1 MTKKVPLTVA
11 RIAELKAEPRKQVF
25 LFDIKTQGLA
35 VRLKGNGKPAYVFCG
50 SFDGTP
56 FRMTIGRCDV
66 RTLPEAAK
74 RARELQQIVDD
85 GRDPRLV
92 KAETVAKDVAQ
103 RKADEQ
109 VHITV
114 AEVWPF
120 YMATN
125 GMPGKDNGWSDRY
138 KLDLSKWVEAPRPK
152 KVGKGLTLPG
162 PLHPLMGQPLKN
174 MTPQVL
180 RDWYLKEKLRGKDQA
195 NRAMSMFSGFLE
207 WAAAQDEYENIL
219 LMNAA
224 HHPKVQTILAA
235 QSPHRTNALQKS
247 QLADWFKAIDG
258 CDNKTMA
265 TYLKVLLLTGA
276 RKESLCTLKWKDID
290 FRWKAVSIHDKI
302 SKTKERRREIPLLPY
317 TESIISGLPRVEGNE
332 YVFASNRGEGKHIV
346 DARDTMSKALA
357 AAKIR
362 HCTMHDLRRTYSKH
376 AETAGVV
383 DGAIRQFMGQ
393 KPSSTG
399 QKYTPREVDDLR
411 DLVEVAERYIVEQA
425 RIDFDFDGAKS
436 GKVTQIRRR
445 A

>member
-1 MTKKVPLTVA
+1 MTKKVQLTVK
-11 RIAELKAEPRKQVF
+11 RIADLTAPQGKQVF
-25 LFDIKTQGLA
+25 LWDARTAGLG
-35 VRLKGNGKPAYVFCG
+35 VRLKGGGKPVYVFQSLFAG
-50 SFDGTP
+50 KTL
-56 FRMTIGRCDV
+56 RMVIGDCNGRTI
-66 RTLPEAAK
+66 PEAAE
-74 RARELQQIVDD
+74 RARQLQNMIDD

-92 KAETVAKDVAQ
+92 KAEAVAKDVAQ

-114 AEVWPF
+114 SEVWPL

-138 KLDLSKWVEAPRPK
+138 KLDLAEWIEAPRPK

-174 MTPQVL
+174 MTPEVL
-180 RDWYLKEKLRGKDQA
+180 RDWYRKELLRGKDQA
-195 NRAMSMFSGFLE
+195 NRAMSMLSGFLE
-207 WAAAQDEYENIL
+207 WTAAQDEYENVL

-224 HHPKVQTILAA
+224 HHPKVQKVLAA

-247 QLADWFKAIDG
+247 QLPDWFEALDG
-258 CDNKTMA
+258 CGNKTMA
-265 TYLKVLLLTGA
+265 AYLKVLLLTGA
-276 RKESLCTLKWKDID
+276 RKESLATLKWKDID

-302 SKTKERRREIPLLPY
+302 AKTKERRREIPLLPY
-317 TESIISGLPRVEGNE
+317 TESIINALPRIKGNE
-332 YVFASNRGEGKHIV
+332 YVFASSRGEGKHIV

-357 AAKIR
+357 VAKIR
-362 HCTMHDLRRTYSKH
+362 HCTMHDLRRSYSKH

-399 QKYTPREVDDLR
+399 QKYTSREVDDLR

-436 GKVTQIRRR
+436 GKVTPILRR